1 MSCLDR
7 KAIIICDVKENKT
20 HQLTEVALRFM
31 LRNQVDSDDELGF
44 TAKASSQMEYFIF
57 KYSFY
62 DAAENGYKELKPA
75 PMFESN
81 FYQAD

>member
-1 MSCLDR
+1 
-7 KAIIICDVKENKT
+7 
-20 HQLTEVALRFM
+20 M

-62 DAAENGYKELKPA
+62 EAAENGYKDLKPG